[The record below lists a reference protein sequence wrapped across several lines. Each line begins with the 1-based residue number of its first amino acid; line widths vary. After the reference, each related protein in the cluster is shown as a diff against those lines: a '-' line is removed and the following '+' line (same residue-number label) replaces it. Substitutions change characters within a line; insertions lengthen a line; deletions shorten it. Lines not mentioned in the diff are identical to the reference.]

1 LRPHVWQKRGIGKEL
16 HLVSSADAVAYAKAI
31 VVKFETSPSD
41 QMEDGFFCV
50 VRHSMDFHHS
60 CNGHRCAPMLLAD
73 ALQSSISFARAYNAR
88 TSQKAE
94 LFCEIRMMR
103 PGCGCHRK
111 TCDGR
116 LLLRAFPEIADTTGG
131 RSAQKTNFSIA
142 ILLTESLHQFA

>member
-1 LRPHVWQKRGIGKEL
+1 MFGKSGASAKNCIWSVALTQWHMQKQLSSNSKRRRRTRWKM
-16 HLVSSADAVAYAKAI
+16 VSSASSGTAWTFTIRA
-31 VVKFETSPSD
+31 T
-41 QMEDGFFCV
+41 GTG
-50 VRHSMDFHHS
+50 VR
-60 CNGHRCAPMLLAD
+60 
-73 ALQSSISFARAYNAR
+73 QSFAPTPRNSRSRSRALITHR

>member
-1 LRPHVWQKRGIGKEL
+1 MRPHVWQKRGIGKEL

-31 VVKFETSPSD
+31 VVKFERRCWTNGRSFLLRRPP
-41 QMEDGFFCV
+41 QQTFTIRATGTG
-50 VRHSMDFHHS
+50 VR
-60 CNGHRCAPMLLAD
+60 
-73 ALQSSISFARAYNAR
+73 QSFAPTPRNSRSRSRALITHR

-131 RSAQKTNFSIA
+131 RIAQKTNFSIA
-142 ILLTESLHQFA
+142 ILLTESLHHFA